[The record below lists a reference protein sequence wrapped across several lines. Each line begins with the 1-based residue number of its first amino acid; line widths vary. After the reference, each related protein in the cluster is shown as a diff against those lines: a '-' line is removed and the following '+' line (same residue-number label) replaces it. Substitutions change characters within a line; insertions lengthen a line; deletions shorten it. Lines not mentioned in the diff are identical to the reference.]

1 MAEAMERYI
10 MGKFD
15 SLANLVMGLI
25 GTPGVAA
32 AEWIGRRAADI
43 AVFMPDSVKLL
54 FYLTFG

>member
-1 MAEAMERYI
+1 
-10 MGKFD
+10 MGEFD